1 MNLFNDL
8 QEEENLH
15 TFTTRGMQFHF
26 HSPSE
31 HTIEGRQFDME
42 MHIVHKLMYVQKNSE
57 DLFKKWRYCVTSLL
71 FEVPKIKT
79 EQLTK

>member
-1 MNLFNDL
+1 
-8 QEEENLH
+8 
-15 TFTTRGMQFHF
+15 MQFHF

-57 DLFKKWRYCVTSLL
+57 VLFKNWRYCVTSLL
-71 FEVPKIKT
+71 FEVPKIKND
-79 EQLTK
+79 QLTK